1 MSGFVWSFSAID
13 CFDQCPAKF
22 EAKYILKIKEPVTEA
37 LKRGRA
43 IHNAIEKYL
52 KGGPIDMA
60 LIEKFMPLIKSVKAN
75 AEGKKLATEQKFGL
89 NGIMEPV
96 GFFDDNVWGRGAA
109 DFIILDYP
117 NAFLGDWKD
126 GKGDKPWSYVEKYE
140 KPTQLAILALFIF
153 KHYPKIN
160 KVTSCNIYLEHG
172 RFGKVYTFTRD
183 QEAALWGAIMP
194 KIEAL
199 ERAIASSQYVKVPGP
214 LCAWCPQKSC
224 QHNRS

>member
-1 MSGFVWSFSAID
+1 MSKFVWSFSALE
-13 CFDQCPAKF
+13 CFEQCPQKF
-22 EAKYILKIKEPVTEA
+22 YGKYILKIKEPPSEA
-37 LKRGRA
+37 LIKGRA
-43 IHNAIEKYL
+43 IHNALEKFL
-52 KGGPIDMA
+52 KQGAVDPA
-60 LIEKFMPLIKSVKAN
+60 IEKFMPLAQAVLQN
-75 AEGKKLATEQKFGL
+75 AKGKKLATEQKIGL

-117 NAFLGDWKD
+117 NTFLGDWKD

-153 KHYPKIN
+153 KHYPRVN

-214 LCAWCPQKSC
+214 LCGYCPQKSC